1 MEINKQNKKKNDF
14 EPKGRSDS
22 THFSQ
27 NGRTQGVTF
36 RRFKSGPLNALW
48 LLYVVT
54 LCGYSMWLLYVVTLC
69 GYSMWLLYVVTLCA
83 CSLCLTL
90 CVSLYVSH
98 SLCLPLCVSLYVS
111 HSLCPTLCV
120 SLYVSHSRI
129 QRTMC
134 SCILQSIYQT

>member
-14 EPKGRSDS
+14 EPKARSDS

-36 RRFKSGPLNALW
+36 RRFKNGPLNAMW

-69 GYSMWLLYVVTLCA
+69 GYSMRLLSVSH
-83 CSLCLTL
+83 SLCLTL
-90 CVSLYVSH
+90 CVSLSVSP
-98 SLCLPLCVSLYVS
+98 SLCL
-111 HSLCPTLCV
+111 TLCV
-120 SLYVSHSRI
+120 SLSVPHSLCLTLCVSLSHTAHDVFLHFTEYLSN
-129 QRTMC
+129 
-134 SCILQSIYQT
+134 